1 MKVEWSPL
9 ALERVQEIA
18 EFIAQ
23 DNPQAAER
31 WVIDLFDSVKRLADF
46 PKSGRMVPEIGVE
59 RIREIIFEG
68 CRVIHCVDDRVKIL
82 TVRDGRQMLR
92 TEELIDESND

>member
-1 MKVEWSPL
+1 
-9 ALERVQEIA
+9 LERVQEIA

-23 DNPQAAER
+23 DNPKAAKR

-46 PKSGRMVPEIGVE
+46 PISGRMVPEIGVE

-68 CRVIHCVDDRVKIL
+68 YRVIHRVDDRVKIL
-82 TVRDGRQMLR
+82 TVRDGNQLLR
-92 TEELIDESND
+92 TEELADESND